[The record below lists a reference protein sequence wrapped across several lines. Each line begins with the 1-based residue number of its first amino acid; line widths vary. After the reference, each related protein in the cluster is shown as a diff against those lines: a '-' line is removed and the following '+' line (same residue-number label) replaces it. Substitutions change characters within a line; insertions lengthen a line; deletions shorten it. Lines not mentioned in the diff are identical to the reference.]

1 MLVAVQ
7 GKSRIVLWDQDDASA
22 PPKVTLAEVRAGFLL
37 GGCVGNIILLHVEL
51 PRCGMRMAYR
61 LAMVLIV
68 GPAFV
73 GYGLSGLRYE
83 VLYNSY
89 LLMCS
94 FVMMCSFVRPP
105 SLFRTWW

>member
-1 MLVAVQ
+1 MVDV
-7 GKSRIVLWDQDDASA
+7 
-22 PPKVTLAEVRAGFLL
+22 
-37 GGCVGNIILLHVEL
+37 CVGNIIILHVEL

-73 GYGLSGLRYE
+73 GYGLSGLRYK

-89 LLMCS
+89 VL
-94 FVMMCSFVRPP
+94 MCSFVRPP